1 MNLYFYQNDAVL
13 AKIGK
18 FTKKSEFT
26 PESIGKVSSACKG
39 LCLWV
44 RCNINFFNSFVI
56 TCKTIVQKIS
66 L

>member
-44 RCNINFFNSFVI
+44 RCNIYFL
-56 TCKTIVQKIS
+56 IVLS
-66 L
+66 